1 MTKYI
6 LHPISKEY
14 RPELNGLRALAVILV
29 LFYHLDFEWMK
40 GGFLGVDVFLVI
52 SGYFISKNI
61 LFSLQKGT
69 FTFYGFY
76 TKRIRRLFP
85 ALICTLIIVVV
96 AGYFMFTPFNYERL
110 GISTIFSSLSL
121 SNFFFWSESGYFNL
135 DGPSKPLLHMWSLS
149 LEEQFYLFWPLVLVT
164 LYKYIKNHLLGI
176 IAILIL
182 ASLLLCEF
190 HFSTDPEA
198 VFFLIPFR
206 MFEFLLGASCI
217 WLERFA
223 LKNNKYLLELLFLI
237 GLSLIVISAVEFNS
251 FTSMPGWLSLVPCV
265 GAMFI
270 IYGGKAP
277 FMSWTL
283 KNKTVELIG
292 KSSYSIYLIHWPLI
306 VYYRYWT
313 LIELNLIHKISL
325 GLISVVLGLF
335 MWHFIENTFRY
346 RKLKTTKRDPVWYV
360 IPALIIGISV
370 ASGMVW
376 QSEGV
381 PSRYTDEL
389 YMPKEEIL
397 ANREMYFDEYRE
409 KGTLLDGKRNKGH
422 IMVMG
427 NSHSIDLIFALRQNG
442 LDSKITALKTLGK
455 CYNFGESYIEN
466 AVETCNQIR
475 EQNLKDENW
484 DVVDGIY
491 LHDNWPDWDAEGFN
505 RIIKRIRKVSVAP
518 IFVFGPK
525 MTYNNQI
532 PEIVRL
538 TKSLVP
544 DTINQKAKRFARK
557 FFKLRINDSLKKEFL
572 KPYYAKQNVYLIDM
586 LQLQGGEDLNSFE
599 IISRRNLKFL
609 YFDNSHFTRQGSKE
623 FGVKMK
629 HQYPFLFNVKSLKKK
644 YPI

>member
-1 MTKYI
+1 
-6 LHPISKEY
+6 
-14 RPELNGLRALAVILV
+14 
-29 LFYHLDFEWMK
+29 
-40 GGFLGVDVFLVI
+40 
-52 SGYFISKNI
+52 
-61 LFSLQKGT
+61 
-69 FTFYGFY
+69 
-76 TKRIRRLFP
+76 
-85 ALICTLIIVVV
+85 
-96 AGYFMFTPFNYERL
+96 
-110 GISTIFSSLSL
+110 
-121 SNFFFWSESGYFNL
+121 
-135 DGPSKPLLHMWSLS
+135 
-149 LEEQFYLFWPLVLVT
+149 
-164 LYKYIKNHLLGI
+164 
-176 IAILIL
+176 
-182 ASLLLCEF
+182 
-190 HFSTDPEA
+190 
-198 VFFLIPFR
+198 
-206 MFEFLLGASCI
+206 
-217 WLERFA
+217 
-223 LKNNKYLLELLFLI
+223 
-237 GLSLIVISAVEFNS
+237 
-251 FTSMPGWLSLVPCV
+251 
-265 GAMFI
+265 
-270 IYGGKAP
+270 
-277 FMSWTL
+277 
-283 KNKTVELIG
+283 
-292 KSSYSIYLIHWPLI
+292 
-306 VYYRYWT
+306 
-313 LIELNLIHKISL
+313 
-325 GLISVVLGLF
+325 
-335 MWHFIENTFRY
+335 
-346 RKLKTTKRDPVWYV
+346 
-360 IPALIIGISV
+360 
-370 ASGMVW
+370 MVW